1 MWIVYFKEGKFLFLA
16 AIFLFMVNCDSLYS
30 SQKSNLSKKNWA
42 TKLEIDGLDNLYKVT
57 DSLYRSAQPKAIGI
71 ENIEKLGVGTIISLR
86 SKQKDEKLSPSTN
99 LNLIHIKMRAWK
111 PEYETAVL
119 LMRILDP
126 NNPNLDGKPVLVHC
140 YHGADR
146 TGFTI
151 ALYRI
156 VYENWT
162 QEEAI
167 DEMINGGYGYHK
179 IWKDIIKFLKE
190 LNIDEF
196 KNDVLNN

>member
-1 MWIVYFKEGKFLFLA
+1 MWIIYLKEKNFIFGVIIFLFL
-16 AIFLFMVNCDSLYS
+16 VNCDNLYS
-30 SQKSNLSKKNWA
+30 LQKSDISRKKWA
-42 TKLEIDGLDNLYKVT
+42 TKLEIDGLDNFHKIN
-57 DSLYRSAQPKAIGI
+57 DNLYRSAQPKAIGI
-71 ENIEKLGVGTIISLR
+71 ENAEKLGIGTIISLR

-126 NNPNLDGKPVLVHC
+126 DNPNLDGKPALVHC

-167 DEMINGGYGYHK
+167 EEMLDGGYGYHK
-179 IWKDIIKFLKE
+179 IWRDIIKFLKE

-196 KNDVLNN
+196 KNDILNN